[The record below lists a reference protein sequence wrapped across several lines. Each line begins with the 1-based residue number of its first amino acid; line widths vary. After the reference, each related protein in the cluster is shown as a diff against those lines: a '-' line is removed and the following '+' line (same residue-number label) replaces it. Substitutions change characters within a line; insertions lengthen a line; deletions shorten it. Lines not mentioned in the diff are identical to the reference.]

1 MSDGLKVD
9 FAEIDRMV
17 TGLTTLNAYAL
28 PLVPKVG
35 ALSADGDLLAS
46 AILSP
51 GTAVAAE
58 GAVLSASA
66 QLGVTMVTTEAL
78 VVITA
83 SIVKVYEAAETAIA
97 AAAAAIEAKVAEAVV
112 FTARVATDVALGV
125 QTVVY
130 TLTAVTAIVKQAIDT
145 GLVSDIAGIA
155 GQSMQQALSTAL
167 QSDGTLAQRLVVF
180 ASAASNNFGDNFM
193 AALPALSPKI
203 VEVEQNALGDLR
215 GSDTYE
221 NLLST
226 LIADGHRFGLF
237 EDGDPYF
244 VTDVLGS
251 DERKKRAQDTLS
263 DSETALGRHLKID
276 DEGNVIPT
284 DVASLFASSSQI
296 DGIGQDD
303 FANIRIIKTID
314 DDKVTRYTVQIP
326 STQSWERVA
335 GVTPNDL
342 TSDVMAMRYGNNTA
356 LSNAVMAAMR
366 REGITDEPVM
376 LVGFS
381 LGGITAGAIAADP
394 HGYNIQQVV
403 TAGAPVG
410 AMNIPAATNVTSFES
425 VSDPVAALDGV
436 PNPDRSSWD
445 TVRGD
450 APAKPGETGMPSV
463 KDAHDADRYAVMATQ
478 NPAVNAS
485 SDIAQFLGGDDKESS
500 VNDWEVRRTQ

>member
-17 TGLTTLNAYAL
+17 TGLTNLNAYAL

-112 FTARVATDVALGV
+112 VTARVVTDVVLGV

-130 TLTAVTAIVKQAIDT
+130 TVTAVTAIVKQAIDT

-155 GQSMQQALSTAL
+155 GQSMQEALRTAMDG
-167 QSDGTLAQRLVVF
+167 DGTLAQRFVVF
-180 ASAASNNFGDNFM
+180 ATATGNNFGDNFM

-203 VEVEQNALGDLR
+203 VQVEQNALGDLR
-215 GSDTYE
+215 GSGTY
-221 NLLST
+221 NDLLST

-237 EDGDPYF
+237 DDGTSSIVDQAIDP
-244 VTDVLGS
+244 DKLA
-251 DERKKRAQDTLS
+251 DRRD
-263 DSETALGRHLKID
+263 TALAASIAQTGQSLKTD
-276 DEGNVIPT
+276 ADGNIIPT
-284 DVASLFASSSQI
+284 NVSSLFASSSQI
-296 DGIGQDD
+296 DNMGQDD
-303 FANIRIIKTID
+303 FANVRIFKTVGED
-314 DDKVTRYTVQIP
+314 GVTRYTVQIP
-326 STQSWERVA
+326 STQSWDPAA
-335 GVTPNDL
+335 GEAPNDL

-356 LSNAVMAAMR
+356 LSQGVLDAMKQA
-366 REGITDEPVM
+366 GITDEPVM
-376 LVGFS
+376 LTGFS

-394 HGYNIQQVV
+394 QGYNVQQVV
-403 TAGAPVG
+403 TAGSPIG
-410 AMNIPAATNVTSFES
+410 AMHIPSSTNVAAFES
-425 VSDPVAALDGV
+425 TKDPIAALDGT
-436 PNPDRSSWD
+436 PNPSSWT
-445 TVRGD
+445 TVGGA
-450 APAKPGETGMPSV
+450 APTKIGEGSV
-463 KDAHDADRYAVMATQ
+463 PTIADAHDANRYAVMAGQ
-478 NPAVNAS
+478 NPTVNGDGS
-485 SDIAQFLGGDDKESS
+485 ITQFLGGTGNQTTVTDYQ
-500 VNDWEVRRTQ
+500 VRRTN